1 MLHYVLDEKS
11 SKSKKKK
18 KRKISVEK
26 GGLEDYN
33 DTLGTLN

>member
-1 MLHYVLDEKS
+1 MLHFVLERIEKIEEES
-11 SKSKKKK
+11 
-18 KRKISVEK
+18 SVE